1 MSDAVDDAAGDLDP
15 ERERIVV
22 VFNATLWWQSVALP
36 DAGSLV
42 LHAVQ
47 VAGVDPVV
55 RLTSVSADAVTVPP
69 RTVAVLQS

>member
-22 VFNATLWWQSVALP
+22 VFNATPWWQSVAFP

-42 LHAVQ
+42 LHPVQ

>member
-1 MSDAVDDAAGDLDP
+1 VSDAVDDAAGDLDP

-22 VFNATLWWQSVALP
+22 LFNATPWWQSVALP

-42 LHAVQ
+42 LHPVQ